1 MSTKIRSGL
10 ALSLSGL
17 ALTGLVAAGPAAGA
31 SVTEQRTVTSTSAA
45 VAAAPSAQQA
55 RVCRYVV
62 IARHGLRI
70 HRRPSIH
77 SRVIGHLRF
86 RQRVLADCRSHRGWV
101 QLRGKKHGWVVRAFL
116 RRR

>member
-1 MSTKIRSGL
+1 MSTNIRSGL

-31 SVTEQRTVTSTSAA
+31 SVTEQRTVTSASAS
-45 VAAAPSAQQA
+45 VAAPPAQQV

-62 IARHGLRI
+62 VARHGLRI
-70 HRRPSIH
+70 HRRPSIR

-101 QLRGKKHGWVVRAFL
+101 HLRAGKHGWVARAFL
-116 RRR
+116 RRI